1 MAMTMTN
8 DDPPL
13 PLLTTMTT
21 RILHDDPMTSTS
33 VLYVRKRDA
42 KIIKALL
49 ENAALLD
56 KRYRMTT
63 VSLLVGG
70 EENISDGDHPVVEVT
85 WCHHDAAADHD
96 CKSNIAC
103 SQLDGNYGNA
113 DERMQ
118 TCIAV
123 PVTEACV
130 ESFHRHRQHHNMTSI
145 IMDKSNPNSAE
156 DSDNIDPNKRSIISN
171 IKMGPCDDKDVFRT
185 EETYRRIIG
194 FGRCECPYS
203 SSMLGNNNFIKS
215 RRCRDGE
222 SANHSNHSVCLIKLS
237 CSTADNNHRPSCSS
251 IEDCVSD
258 PPLTNIQH
266 ILIETLTN
274 WLRKEGNSDAN
285 TSIANNELRSH
296 HTFAAVELARALS
309 IQSCPR
315 KLEVIGDDRTLVI
328 PRWSFFI
335 VSNTDDSTEGENA
348 TTSYRTKQ
356 MQQEKERRDFREL
369 LLRLIGS
376 RHDENND
383 VDNLDDNA
391 AMMCEIQSQLWTNL
405 ATSFN
410 CSRIVRR
417 GDVDPDSGIRE
428 SGHRIVW
435 PIPDE
440 ISLMVCNC
448 GYTPT
453 ETGVDSPGW
462 ITVTEHKITQSFDIT
477 RVMFSRGNVTEKK
490 RFGMSLVQS
499 GENILDM
506 YAGIGYYTLPALIHG
521 KARHVTA
528 CEWNEHALFALR
540 RNLRANGIPEGDV
553 TVLEGDC
560 RVSLKRLL
568 DREGTSSTNSE
579 CNEVKQ
585 WYQFDRI
592 SLGLLPSSEGGWAI
606 AVSCLHKT
614 TGGWLHV
621 HGNVATAE
629 RDNWAHWLCDTL
641 AQYALPNGHDG
652 WIAVCTHVEKVKSFA
667 PKVDHVVA
675 DVFVG
680 PPTSSKLQGSW
691 SEKTT
696 GVFDSVGRFM
706 PTSSV
711 NISTPSCAL
720 NEDGILN
727 QSWMRE

>member
-1 MAMTMTN
+1 
-8 DDPPL
+8 
-13 PLLTTMTT
+13 
-21 RILHDDPMTSTS
+21 
-33 VLYVRKRDA
+33 
-42 KIIKALL
+42 
-49 ENAALLD
+49 
-56 KRYRMTT
+56 MTT
-63 VSLLVGG
+63 VSLPVGG
-70 EENISDGDHPVVEVT
+70 EKNIGDGDHLVVDVT
-85 WCHHDAAADHD
+85 WCHRDDAADHE
-96 CKSNIAC
+96 CQYNIC
-103 SQLDGNYGNA
+103 GSQFA
-113 DERMQ
+113 DDRMQ

-123 PVTEACV
+123 PVTEECM
-130 ESFHRHRQHHNMTSI
+130 ETLHRHRHRQQHIMTSI
-145 IMDKSNPNSAE
+145 IVMDKGNPDSAE
-156 DSDNIDPNKRSIISN
+156 DGDNIDQNQQPTVNDM
-171 IKMGPCDDKDVFRT
+171 KMQCGDDHNGVFCT
-185 EETYRRIIG
+185 DETYRQILG
-194 FGRCECPYS
+194 FGRYQCPYS
-203 SSMLGNNNFIKS
+203 SSMLGNNNIVKS
-215 RRCRDGE
+215 RHCRDGE
-222 SANHSNHSVCLIKLS
+222 SANHTDDSAYREKVS
-237 CSTADNNHRPSCSS
+237 CSTADNHHSSSCTSNKYGA
-251 IEDCVSD
+251 ID

-266 ILIETLTN
+266 ILMETLKN
-274 WLRKEGNSDAN
+274 WLHNND
-285 TSIANNELRSH
+285 NNETISNDQSRLH
-296 HTFAAVELARALS
+296 NTVTAVETLVRGLS
-309 IQSCPR
+309 IQTCPR

-335 VSNTDDSTEGENA
+335 VNYNDCSTGGENA
-348 TTSYRTKQ
+348 KTSNRAKK
-356 MQQEKERRDFREL
+356 MQQEQERLEFREL
-369 LLRLIGS
+369 LLRLIRGNNNVNC

-383 VDNLDDNA
+383 VDNFADTA
-391 AMMCEIQSQLWTNL
+391 AMMMFAIQSQLWSNL
-405 ATSFN
+405 ATSLN

-428 SGHRIVW
+428 SGHRILL

-440 ISLMVCNC
+440 VSFTACNC

-453 ETGVDSPGW
+453 QTGVNSPGW
-462 ITVTEHKITQSFDIT
+462 ITVTEHKISQSFDIT

-490 RFGMSLVQS
+490 RFGMSLVQPD
-499 GENILDM
+499 ENVLDM

-540 RNLRANGIPEGDV
+540 HNLRANGIPEGDV

-568 DREGTSSTNSE
+568 DQQETNNINSE
-579 CNEVKQ
+579 CNAVKQ
-585 WYQFDRI
+585 CYQFDRI

-606 AVSCLHKT
+606 AVSSLHKT

-621 HGNVATAE
+621 HGNVATVE
-629 RDNWAHWLCDTL
+629 KDNWAHWLCDTL
-641 AQYALPNGHDG
+641 AQYSLQNGHYD

-680 PPTSSKLQGSW
+680 PPTSSKLQSSL

-696 GVFDSVGRFM
+696 GVLDSLGSFI

-720 NEDGILN
+720 NEDGILH